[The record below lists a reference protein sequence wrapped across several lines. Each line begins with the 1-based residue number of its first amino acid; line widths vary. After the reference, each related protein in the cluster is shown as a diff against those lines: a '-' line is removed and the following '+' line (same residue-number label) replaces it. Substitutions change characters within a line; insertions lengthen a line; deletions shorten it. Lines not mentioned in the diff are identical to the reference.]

1 MICTKVRDGAK
12 RIVRLKEGEP
22 QGRHVVIVDDLV
34 QSGGTLIEC
43 HALLSSLGA
52 KHGEGGCGR
61 VGGCVRVWGGGVHA
75 RGLCAFEL
83 GSCAR
88 RLRYDVTIER
98 AGAPGAASSK
108 GR

>member
-61 VGGCVRVWGGGVHA
+61 VGGCVRVCGGGACEGFV
-75 RGLCAFEL
+75 RI
-83 GSCAR
+83 R
-88 RLRYDVTIER
+88 TRQLRQV
-98 AGAPGAASSK
+98 PPL
-108 GR
+108 